1 MTIESLLYFLVAA
14 LVLSAIALT
23 IDVVFVTSKK
33 SAVKRTT
40 TTAVRRRVDASG
52 NIITDEPDE
61 PQISMVEKPAGHS
74 LSWYGTAFG
83 LVAFLLVTAYL
94 VGRAILAGHG
104 PFSNQHEFAVS
115 FVWGIMLALLF
126 FRWRYRVR
134 MLSLIVYP
142 VVIALLLYALN
153 LDTTING
160 LVPALQNSLYL
171 TLHVS
176 FAILAYGTACVSF
189 GAAVLY
195 LVHDRVAP
203 KLRRMP
209 SKDLFD
215 EIGYKAAALT
225 FPLLTIM
232 ILLGAIWA
240 DTAWGRYWGWDPKET
255 AAFVTWLMYGAYLHA
270 RVVRDW
276 RGNKSAW
283 LLVLGFATV
292 LFAYFGNHFF
302 GGLHS
307 YG

>member
-1 MTIESLLYFLVAA
+1 MTIENLLYFLVAA
-14 LVLSAIALT
+14 LVLSAIALA
-23 IDVVFVTSKK
+23 IDVVVVTSKK
-33 SAVKRTT
+33 SAVTKSTT
-40 TTAVRRRVDASG
+40 KAVRRRVDSAG
-52 NIITDEPDE
+52 NVIEDES
-61 PQISMVEKPAGHS
+61 PQVAVVEKPAGHS
-74 LSWYGTAFG
+74 LSWYGTAFSV
-83 LVAFLLVTAYL
+83 VAFLLVTAYL
-94 VGRAILAGHG
+94 AGRTILAGHG

-115 FVWGIMLALLF
+115 FVWGIFAALLF

-134 MLSLIVYP
+134 MLGLIVYP
-142 VVIALLLYALN
+142 VAIALLLYALN

-160 LVPALQNSLYL
+160 LVPALQDSFYL

-195 LVHDRVAP
+195 LLHDAIAP

-209 SKDLFD
+209 SKDLLD

-270 RVVRDW
+270 RVVRNW
-276 RGNKSAW
+276 RGNKSSW
-283 LLVLGFATV
+283 LLVVGFATV